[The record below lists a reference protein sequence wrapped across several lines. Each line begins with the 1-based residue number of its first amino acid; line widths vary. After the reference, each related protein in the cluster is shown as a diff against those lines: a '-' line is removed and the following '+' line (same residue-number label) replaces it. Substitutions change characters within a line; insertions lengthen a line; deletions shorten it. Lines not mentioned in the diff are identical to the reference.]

1 LYFFIL
7 LLSKLIGVVFPH
19 TLFCDL
25 LILFAR
31 GVPKFEPDREKD
43 IFCCSFIE
51 TFWRKGK
58 DTARFFLVSAM

>member
-1 LYFFIL
+1 
-7 LLSKLIGVVFPH
+7 VVFPH